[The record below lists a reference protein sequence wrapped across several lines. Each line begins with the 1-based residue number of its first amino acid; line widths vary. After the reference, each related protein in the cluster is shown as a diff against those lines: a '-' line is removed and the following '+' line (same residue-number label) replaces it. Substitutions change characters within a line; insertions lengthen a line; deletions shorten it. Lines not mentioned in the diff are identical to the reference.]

1 MRVRALWWSFLA
13 GATLAVAVHEVIS
26 NPPWFTYDLSGSV
39 YAYRRNI
46 ITGGRQRM
54 LMADYT
60 TQQVDLW
67 EPLPPG
73 APKEPP

>member
-1 MRVRALWWSFLA
+1 MSARATWWSLLA
-13 GATLAVAVHEVIS
+13 GATLGFAAHDVIS
-26 NPPWFTYDLSGSV
+26 SPLWFTYDLSGSV

-54 LMADYT
+54 LMADYV